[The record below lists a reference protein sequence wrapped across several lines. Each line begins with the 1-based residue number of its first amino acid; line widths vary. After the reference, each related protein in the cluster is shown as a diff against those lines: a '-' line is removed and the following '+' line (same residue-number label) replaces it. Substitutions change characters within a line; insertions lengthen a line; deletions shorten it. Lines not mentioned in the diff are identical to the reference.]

1 MSETLSLLLCLI
13 WCFTSLFFLGY
24 FIAQN
29 NARKEIIKSYKGIVD
44 ANVDHIDTLMK
55 WQEAID
61 YSIDKDRTILQM
73 EEWVEKYVPVTEKN
87 KDEIIKKLKSWVSCE
102 EIASLYWLNK
112 STIKKAIKR
121 WNITV

>member
-1 MSETLSLLLCLI
+1 
-13 WCFTSLFFLGY
+13 
-24 FIAQN
+24 
-29 NARKEIIKSYKGIVD
+29 
-44 ANVDHIDTLMK
+44 
-55 WQEAID
+55 
-61 YSIDKDRTILQM
+61 M

-102 EIASLYWLNK
+102 EIANLYWLNK